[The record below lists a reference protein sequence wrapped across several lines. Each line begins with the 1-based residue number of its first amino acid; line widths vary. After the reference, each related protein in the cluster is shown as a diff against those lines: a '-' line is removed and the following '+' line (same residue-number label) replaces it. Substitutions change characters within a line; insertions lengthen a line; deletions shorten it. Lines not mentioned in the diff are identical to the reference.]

1 MPWWKMLRN
10 IFGVPACTGTSGPVL
25 SDVPERDPSISRVES
40 EPERAVGLH
49 RVDRLQPAAGRVQCA
64 DACMFGS
71 EVMSRGRGESFFS
84 QLTYLLFFSIFFTSC
99 LDVL

>member
-1 MPWWKMLRN
+1 MVAIGN
-10 IFGVPACTGTSGPVL
+10 IRMRSFRDRGPVL
-25 SDVPERDPSISRVES
+25 SEIPERDPSISRVES

-84 QLTYLLFFSIFFTSC
+84 QPTNLLYLNFFY
-99 LDVL
+99 